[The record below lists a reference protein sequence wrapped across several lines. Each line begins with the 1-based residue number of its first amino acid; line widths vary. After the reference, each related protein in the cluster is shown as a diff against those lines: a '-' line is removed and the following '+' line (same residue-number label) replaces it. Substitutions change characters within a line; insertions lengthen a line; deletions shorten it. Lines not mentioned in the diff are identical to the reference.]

1 MDDLDRLSVGYP
13 YQLLHLILSSTRRR
27 QDISSIQLAARLPGV
42 AFVVSGIL
50 LLVGGQL
57 HPRADISLDFDAAR
71 AGMLAESLW
80 RVSHVLTLAG
90 IVLVGVALLLILRSG
105 GLASHRSFQLLA
117 VVAFGGTSLHAVE
130 MLPHI
135 FQNMETA
142 EVLSGGSTP
151 INDIQL
157 VLQAISN
164 PVFGIGIA
172 GLAVV
177 GARTRYIGHWTV
189 AVLAVLGGLAFAV
202 AGPAVLITRQPEF
215 SLLFLGSIGMAV
227 WLIIAGIRAAW
238 RPTVRLDAELKRLTN
253 TA

>member
-1 MDDLDRLSVGYP
+1 MTLVV
-13 YQLLHLILSSTRRR
+13 
-27 QDISSIQLAARLPGV
+27 AGV
-42 AFVVSGIL
+42 L

-57 HPRADISLDFDAAR
+57 HPRPDITLNFDAAR

-80 RVSHVLTLAG
+80 RVSHVVNLAG
-90 IVLVGVALLLILRSG
+90 IVLVGVALLLILQSG
-105 GLASHRSFQLLA
+105 GLASHRRLQLLA
-117 VVAFGGTSLHAVE
+117 VVAFGGALLHALE

-177 GARTRYIGHWTV
+177 GARTGYLGHWTV
-189 AVLAVLGGLAFAV
+189 ALLAVLGGLAFAA
-202 AGPAVLITRQPEF
+202 AGPAVFITRQAEF
-215 SLLFLGSIGMAV
+215 SLLFLGIIGVAV
-227 WLIIAGIRAAW
+227 WLIGAGIRAAW
-238 RPTVRLDAELKRLTN
+238 RPIVVDN
-253 TA
+253 GS